1 MARPTKCRRVCRMP
15 AARCFAPD
23 IAGAGQVALTLD
35 ELECIRL
42 LDWEGMT
49 QEQCA
54 LQMQV
59 ARATVAGIYQRARRK
74 LADALVHGR
83 ALRITG
89 GEVRLCE
96 HGVHCCGRCGAEAC
110 GHCTRC
116 GTNQEISGGN
126 ESCKLR

>member
-1 MARPTKCRRVCRMP
+1 MPGAPSRASTQRPESSAMAS
-15 AARCFAPD
+15 
-23 IAGAGQVALTLD
+23 
-35 ELECIRL
+35 IR
-42 LDWEGMT
+42 
-49 QEQCA
+49 
-54 LQMQV
+54 V

-116 GTNQEISGGN
+116 GTN
-126 ESCKLR
+126 